1 MKFDIELPNEKN
13 TTPNIPKQV
22 FLLALTL
29 IVLTIIPLCLN
40 NDSQSPLPSPKI
52 DTNDLKS
59 IESEEKCDVFS
70 GKWVPFSQG
79 PYYTN
84 ETCDLIIDQQN
95 CMKFGRPN
103 TEFLNWRWKP
113 DECELPLFDAVQF
126 LELVRGKSIAF
137 VGDSVGRNQMQSLL
151 CLLAGVV
158 HPEDITLNYT
168 SDTINFKR
176 WFYADYNFTLAT
188 LWSPFLVK
196 ASDADPSGHSYNSI
210 MNLYLDRVDEAWA
223 AEITTFDYVIF
234 SAGQWFFRPLMFYEN
249 DQLVGCYKCQQENI
263 TDLTQY
269 YGYRKAFRTAFRT
282 ILSLKDYK
290 GVTFLRTFSPA
301 HFENGDWNKGGNCV
315 RTKPFTKEELRVD
328 QYIME
333 MYLTQMEEQ
342 RAATKEGM
350 KRGLKFRLLD
360 TTEAMLLRP
369 DGHPNHYGRSQDKN
383 ITIADCVHWCLPGP
397 VDTWNEFLLY
407 MLKREGQLTL
417 GRKLQKND

>member
-1 MKFDIELPNEKN
+1 MKFDMELPNEKN

-350 KRGLKFRLLD
+350 KRGLEFRLLD

>member
-1 MKFDIELPNEKN
+1 MKFHDIELPNEKN

-22 FLLALTL
+22 FLLALIL

-52 DTNDLKS
+52 NTNDLKS

-151 CLLAGVV
+151 CLLVGVV

-168 SDTINFKR
+168 SDTTNFKR

-223 AEITTFDYVIF
+223 AEITIFDYVIF

-249 DQLVGCYKCQQENI
+249 DELVGCYKCQQENI
-263 TDLTQY
+263 TELTQY

-315 RTKPFTKEELRVD
+315 RTKPFTKEELRVE

-342 RAATKEGM
+342 RAATKEGR
-350 KRGLKFRLLD
+350 KRGLEFRLLD

-369 DGHPNHYGRSQDKN
+369 DGHPNHYGHSQDKN

-397 VDTWNEFLLY
+397 IDTWNEFLLY
-407 MLKREGQLTL
+407 ILMEGQLTL